1 MILQTALHLNKVSH
15 VTIMVRPIMVNTSDY
30 ELTSKN
36 LSNINS
42 FLPKEEM
49 FHSVQLK
56 YKLIF
61 LNI

>member
-1 MILQTALHLNKVSH
+1 VTLHTALDLNKVSH
-15 VTIMVRPIMVNTSDY
+15 LTTMMRPIMVIMSDY

-36 LSNINS
+36 LSNIKS
-42 FLPKEEM
+42 ILPKEEI